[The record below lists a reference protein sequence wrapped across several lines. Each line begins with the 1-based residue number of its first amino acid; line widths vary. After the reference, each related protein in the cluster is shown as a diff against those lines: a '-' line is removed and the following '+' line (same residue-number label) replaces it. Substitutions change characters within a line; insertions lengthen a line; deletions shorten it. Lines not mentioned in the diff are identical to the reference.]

1 MSPRYTFARTLAGA
15 VMAAAI
21 MLPAA
26 GHAQNWP
33 NRPVEDSVWS
43 SAGGATDLVN
53 RLMARALEPHLGV
66 KVNVVNRTG
75 GGGAVAM
82 NYVWTQPHNGNYWLG
97 ASEAMQTVAVMGFHT
112 TKTKDW
118 RWYMVA
124 GAPGSLAVPVNSP
137 YKTVAEFV
145 ADAKANPGK
154 VNVSHSALGS
164 VWHLKGVALANA
176 TGTKLNL
183 IPYEGSAPA
192 MVAAMS
198 GETAAVI
205 SSVSEQAEYIR
216 GGRLRSLGLVEMT
229 DGEFPGLG
237 KITAIGTAYP
247 MLKDVP
253 ARQWVGFAIPGDVP
267 SDVVKKIDAAF
278 DLAVKDPE
286 LKKIA
291 DEKLLT
297 IFGLRG
303 EAATEQLLEM
313 ESALSWKLWELKVG
327 KIDPGTLEIARP

>member
-1 MSPRYTFARTLAGA
+1 MISRRFCTRVFAGA
-15 VMAAAI
+15 VVALSLAA
-21 MLPAA
+21 PA
-26 GHAQNWP
+26 HAQNWP
-33 NRPVEDSVWS
+33 TRPIEDSVWS

-53 RLMARALEPHLGV
+53 RLMAKALEPHLGV

-82 NYVWTQPHNGNYWLG
+82 NYVWSQPHNGNYWLG
-97 ASEAMQTVAVMGFHT
+97 ASEGMQTVAVMGFHP

-137 YKTVAEFV
+137 YKTLDDFLA
-145 ADAKANPGK
+145 AARANPGK
-154 VNVSHSALGS
+154 INVSHSALGS

-176 TGTKLNL
+176 TGTQLNL

-198 GETAAVI
+198 GESAAVI

-229 DGEFPGLG
+229 DQEFPGIG
-237 KITAIGTAYP
+237 KLAAIGKQYP
-247 MLKDVP
+247 KLQDVP
-253 ARQWVGFAIPGDVP
+253 ARQWVGFAIPADVP
-267 SDVVKKIDAAF
+267 ADIVKKIDAAF
-278 DLAVKDPE
+278 DVAVKDPD

-297 IFGLRG
+297 IFGTRG
-303 EAATEQLLEM
+303 DASQKELQEM

-327 KIDPGTLEIARP
+327 KIDPATLDIARP

>member
-1 MSPRYTFARTLAGA
+1 
-15 VMAAAI
+15 MAK
-21 MLPAA
+21 
-26 GHAQNWP
+26 
-33 NRPVEDSVWS
+33 
-43 SAGGATDLVN
+43 
-53 RLMARALEPHLGV
+53 ALEPHLGV

-82 NYVWTQPHNGNYWLG
+82 NYVWSQPHNGNYWLG
-97 ASEAMQTVAVMGFHT
+97 ASEGMQTTAVMGFHT

-137 YKTVAEFV
+137 FKTVDDFLA
-145 ADAKANPGK
+145 AAKASPGK

-176 TGTKLNL
+176 TGTQLNL

-205 SSVSEQAEYIR
+205 SSVSEQAEYIK

-229 DGEFPGLG
+229 DQEFPGLG
-237 KITAIGTAYP
+237 KLSGIGKAYP
-247 MLKDVP
+247 KLKDIP
-253 ARQWVGFAIPGDVP
+253 ARQWVGFAVPGDVP
-267 SDVVKKIDAAF
+267 ADVVTKIDAAF

-291 DEKLLT
+291 DDKLLT
-297 IFGLRG
+297 IFGTRG
-303 EAATEQLLEM
+303 DASMKELQEM
-313 ESALSWKLWELKVG
+313 ESALSWTLWDLKVG
-327 KIDPGTLEIARP
+327 KVDPATLDIARP

>member
-1 MSPRYTFARTLAGA
+1 MISRPSWARALAGTVIA
-15 VMAAAI
+15 FSLVA
-21 MLPAA
+21 PV
-26 GHAQNWP
+26 HAQDWP
-33 NRPVEDSVWS
+33 TRPIEDSVWS

-53 RLMARALEPHLGV
+53 RLMAKALEPHLGV

-82 NYVWTQPHNGNYWLG
+82 NYVWSQPHNGNYWLG
-97 ASEAMQTVAVMGFHT
+97 ASEGMQTTAVMGFHT

-137 YKTVAEFV
+137 FKTVDDFLA
-145 ADAKANPGK
+145 AAKASPGK

-176 TGTKLNL
+176 TGTQLNL

-205 SSVSEQAEYIR
+205 SSVSEQAEYIK

-229 DGEFPGLG
+229 DQEFPGLG
-237 KITAIGTAYP
+237 KLSGIGKAYP
-247 MLKDVP
+247 KLKDIP
-253 ARQWVGFAIPGDVP
+253 ARQWVGFAVPGDVP
-267 SDVVKKIDAAF
+267 ADVVTKIDAAF

-291 DEKLLT
+291 DDKLLT
-297 IFGLRG
+297 IFGTRG
-303 EAATEQLLEM
+303 DASMKELQEM
-313 ESALSWKLWELKVG
+313 ESALSWTLWDLKVG
-327 KIDPGTLEIARP
+327 KVDPATLDIARP